1 MRKYHTTFK
10 CNGLDYQ
17 FTFSMIIPN
26 TVQAIKPI
34 IMSYIEDVKKS
45 YNISE
50 YPSADIR
57 VNYSDDD
64 GQNWF
69 NIPLV

>member
-1 MRKYHTTFK
+1 
-10 CNGLDYQ
+10 
-17 FTFSMIIPN
+17 
-26 TVQAIKPI
+26 
-34 IMSYIEDVKKS
+34 MSYIEDVKKS

-50 YPSADIR
+50 YPSTNIR